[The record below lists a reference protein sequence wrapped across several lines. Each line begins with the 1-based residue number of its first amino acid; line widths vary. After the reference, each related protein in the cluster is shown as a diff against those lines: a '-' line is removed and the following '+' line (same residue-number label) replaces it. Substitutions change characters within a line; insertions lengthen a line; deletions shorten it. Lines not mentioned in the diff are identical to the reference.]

1 MTQEP
6 GNLQA
11 SVLRVGAALVLVL
24 SGAIAAFATIGPAP
38 DVELLVARTAVLEP
52 FAIDHEQGLMP
63 APRAFIREERFRRG
77 DTHASLLVRL
87 GVTDQEAAR
96 ALRARVFWQLRTG
109 STVTAQVDAEGA
121 LLGLRY
127 LSGRDK
133 LVRVERDGERF
144 SALEER
150 APLETH
156 VAMNAGVIRR
166 SLFAASD
173 TAGVPDSVAIQLA
186 DVFGGDID
194 FHRDLRKGDRFSVV
208 YEQHYVEGRPVYT
221 GRVLAAEFLNQGR
234 RLRAVYFE
242 GEDGKGDYYAPDGKS
257 LRKAFLRSPLE
268 FSRVSSG
275 FGMRRHPFRRDWR
288 AHQGVDY
295 AAPSGTRVRSVGD
308 GVVDFSGSKGGYGK
322 VVIVRHQG
330 QYSTV
335 YAHLSRYAS
344 GLHRG
349 TRVLQGEAI
358 GFVGQ
363 TGWATGPHLHY
374 EFRIAGVARN
384 PLAIAL
390 PAALPVPKQDLAAFR
405 LQAEPLDAQLDLL
418 ADANLALLE

>member
-1 MTQEP
+1 M
-6 GNLQA
+6 
-11 SVLRVGAALVLVL
+11 LRIGAAVVLAL
-24 SGAIAAFATIGPAP
+24 SGAIAAFATISPGTDA
-38 DVELLVARTAVLEP
+38 ELLVAKTAVLEP

-63 APRAFIREERFRRG
+63 APTAFVREERFQRG
-77 DTHASLLVRL
+77 DTHASLLARL
-87 GVTDQEAAR
+87 GVSEEDAKQ
-96 ALRARVFWQLRTG
+96 ALRARVLWQLRTG
-109 STVTAQVDAEGA
+109 YTVTAQVDAEGV
-121 LLGLRY
+121 LLGLSY
-127 LSGRDK
+127 LSGRDN

-144 SALEER
+144 LAAEES

-156 VAMNAGVIRR
+156 VAMKAGVIRS

-173 TAGVPDSVAIQLA
+173 TAGIPDSVAIQLA

-208 YEQHYVEGRPVYT
+208 YEQHYVGGRPVHT
-221 GRVLAAEFLNQGR
+221 GRVLAAEFLNQGK
-234 RLRAVYFE
+234 RLRAVYF
-242 GEDGKGDYYAPDGKS
+242 DNDNGKGGYYAPDGKS

-275 FGMRRHPFRRDWR
+275 FGMRRHPFMKDWR

-308 GVVDFSGSKGGYGK
+308 GVVEFAGNKGGYGK
-322 VVIVRHQG
+322 VVILRHQG

-335 YAHLSRYAS
+335 YAHLSRFAS

-358 GFVGQ
+358 GYVGS

-374 EFRIAGVARN
+374 EFRIGGVARN
-384 PLAIAL
+384 PLAITL
-390 PAALPVPKQDLAAFR
+390 PAALPVPKQEMAAFR
-405 LQAEPLDAQLDLL
+405 EQAEPLDAQLELL
-418 ADANLALLE
+418 ADTNLALLE

>member
-1 MTQEP
+1 M
-6 GNLQA
+6 
-11 SVLRVGAALVLVL
+11 LRIGAAVVLAL
-24 SGAIAAFATIGPAP
+24 SGAIAAFATISPGTDA
-38 DVELLVARTAVLEP
+38 ELLVAKTAVLEP

-63 APRAFIREERFRRG
+63 APTTFVREERFQRG
-77 DTHASLLVRL
+77 DTHASLLARL
-87 GVTDQEAAR
+87 GVNEEDAKQ
-96 ALRARVFWQLRTG
+96 ALRARVLWQLRTG
-109 STVTAQVDAEGA
+109 YTVTAQVDAEGV
-121 LLGLRY
+121 LLGLSY
-127 LSGRDK
+127 LSGRDN

-144 SALEER
+144 LAAEES

-156 VAMNAGVIRR
+156 VAMKAGVIRS

-173 TAGVPDSVAIQLA
+173 TAGIPDSVAIQLA

-208 YEQHYVEGRPVYT
+208 YEQHYVGGRPVHT
-221 GRVLAAEFLNQGR
+221 GRVLAAEFLNQGK
-234 RLRAVYFE
+234 RLRAVYF
-242 GEDGKGDYYAPDGKS
+242 DSDSGKGGYYAPDGKS

-275 FGMRRHPFRRDWR
+275 FGMRRHPFMKDWR

-308 GVVDFSGSKGGYGK
+308 GVVEFAGNKGGYGK
-322 VVIVRHQG
+322 VVILRHQG

-335 YAHLSRYAS
+335 YAHLSRFAS

-358 GFVGQ
+358 GYVGS

-374 EFRIAGVARN
+374 EFRIGGVARN
-384 PLAIAL
+384 PLAITL
-390 PAALPVPKQDLAAFR
+390 PAALPVPKQEMAAFR
-405 LQAEPLDAQLDLL
+405 EQAEPLDAQLELL
-418 ADANLALLE
+418 ADTNLALLE

>member
-1 MTQEP
+1 M
-6 GNLQA
+6 
-11 SVLRVGAALVLVL
+11 LRIGAAVVLAL
-24 SGAIAAFATIGPAP
+24 SGAIAAFATISPGTDA
-38 DVELLVARTAVLEP
+38 ELLVAKTAVLEP

-63 APRAFIREERFRRG
+63 APTAFVREERFQRG
-77 DTHASLLVRL
+77 DTHASLLARL
-87 GVTDQEAAR
+87 GVNEEDAKQ
-96 ALRARVFWQLRTG
+96 ALRARVLWQLRTG
-109 STVTAQVDAEGA
+109 YTVTAQVDAEGV
-121 LLGLRY
+121 LLGLSY
-127 LSGRDK
+127 LSGRDN

-144 SALEER
+144 RAAEES

-156 VAMNAGVIRR
+156 VAMKAGVIRS

-173 TAGVPDSVAIQLA
+173 TAGIPDSVAIQLA

-208 YEQHYVEGRPVYT
+208 YEQHYVGGRPVHT
-221 GRVLAAEFLNQGR
+221 GRVLAAEFLNQGK
-234 RLRAVYFE
+234 RLRAVYF
-242 GEDGKGDYYAPDGKS
+242 DNDNGKGGYYAPDGKS

-275 FGMRRHPFRRDWR
+275 FGMRRHPFMKDWR

-308 GVVDFSGSKGGYGK
+308 GVVEFAGNKGGYGK
-322 VVIVRHQG
+322 VVILRHQG

-335 YAHLSRYAS
+335 YAHLSRFAS

-358 GFVGQ
+358 GYVGS

-374 EFRIAGVARN
+374 EFRIGGVARN
-384 PLAIAL
+384 PLAITL
-390 PAALPVPKQDLAAFR
+390 PAALPVPKQEMAAFR
-405 LQAEPLDAQLDLL
+405 EQAEPLDAQLELL
-418 ADANLALLE
+418 ADTNLALLE

>member
-1 MTQEP
+1 M
-6 GNLQA
+6 
-11 SVLRVGAALVLVL
+11 LRIGAAVVLAL
-24 SGAIAAFATIGPAP
+24 SGAIAAFATISPGTDA
-38 DVELLVARTAVLEP
+38 ELLVAKTAVLEP

-63 APRAFIREERFRRG
+63 APTAFVREERFQRG
-77 DTHASLLVRL
+77 DTHASLLARL
-87 GVTDQEAAR
+87 GVNEEDAKQ
-96 ALRARVFWQLRTG
+96 ALRARVLWQLRTG
-109 STVTAQVDAEGA
+109 YTVTAQVDAEGV
-121 LLGLRY
+121 LLGLSY
-127 LSGRDK
+127 LSGRDN

-144 SALEER
+144 RAAEES

-156 VAMNAGVIRR
+156 VAMKAGVIRS

-173 TAGVPDSVAIQLA
+173 TAGIPDSVAIQLA

-208 YEQHYVEGRPVYT
+208 YEQHYVGGRPVHT
-221 GRVLAAEFLNQGR
+221 GRVLAAEFLNQGK
-234 RLRAVYFE
+234 RLRAVYF
-242 GEDGKGDYYAPDGKS
+242 DNDNGKGGYYAPDGKS

-275 FGMRRHPFRRDWR
+275 FGMRRHPFMKDWR

-308 GVVDFSGSKGGYGK
+308 GVVEFAGNKGGYGK
-322 VVIVRHQG
+322 VVILRHQG

-335 YAHLSRYAS
+335 YAHLSRFAS

-358 GFVGQ
+358 GYVGS

-374 EFRIAGVARN
+374 EFRIGGVARN
-384 PLAIAL
+384 PLAITL
-390 PAALPVPKQDLAAFR
+390 PAALPVPKQDMAAFR
-405 LQAEPLDAQLDLL
+405 EQAEPLDAQLELL
-418 ADANLALLE
+418 ADTNLALLE

>member
-1 MTQEP
+1 M
-6 GNLQA
+6 
-11 SVLRVGAALVLVL
+11 LRIGAAVVLAL
-24 SGAIAAFATIGPAP
+24 SGAIAAFATISPGTDA
-38 DVELLVARTAVLEP
+38 ELLVAKTAVLEP

-63 APRAFIREERFRRG
+63 APTAFVREERFQRG
-77 DTHASLLVRL
+77 DTHASLLARL
-87 GVTDQEAAR
+87 GVSEEDAKQ
-96 ALRARVFWQLRTG
+96 ALRARVLWQLRTG
-109 STVTAQVDAEGA
+109 YTVTAQVDAEGV
-121 LLGLRY
+121 LLGLSY
-127 LSGRDK
+127 LSGRDN

-144 SALEER
+144 LAAEES

-156 VAMNAGVIRR
+156 VAMKAGVIRS

-173 TAGVPDSVAIQLA
+173 TAGIPDSVAIQLA

-208 YEQHYVEGRPVYT
+208 YEQHYVGGRPVHT
-221 GRVLAAEFLNQGR
+221 GRVLAAEFLNQGK
-234 RLRAVYFE
+234 RLRAVYF
-242 GEDGKGDYYAPDGKS
+242 DSDSGKGGYYAPDGKS

-275 FGMRRHPFRRDWR
+275 FGMRRHPFMKDWR

-308 GVVDFSGSKGGYGK
+308 GVVEFAGNKGGYGK
-322 VVIVRHQG
+322 VVILRHQG

-335 YAHLSRYAS
+335 YAHLSRFAS

-358 GFVGQ
+358 GYVGS

-374 EFRIAGVARN
+374 EFRIGGVARN
-384 PLAIAL
+384 PLAITL
-390 PAALPVPKQDLAAFR
+390 PAALPVPKQEMAAFR
-405 LQAEPLDAQLDLL
+405 EQAEPLDAQLELL
-418 ADANLALLE
+418 ADTNLALLE

>member
-1 MTQEP
+1 M
-6 GNLQA
+6 
-11 SVLRVGAALVLVL
+11 LRIGAAVVLAL
-24 SGAIAAFATIGPAP
+24 SGAIAAFATISPGTDA
-38 DVELLVARTAVLEP
+38 ELLVAKTAVLEP

-63 APRAFIREERFRRG
+63 APTAFVREERFQRG
-77 DTHASLLVRL
+77 DTHASLLARL
-87 GVTDQEAAR
+87 GVSEEDAKQ
-96 ALRARVFWQLRTG
+96 ALRARVLWQLRTG
-109 STVTAQVDAEGA
+109 YTVTAQVDAEGV
-121 LLGLRY
+121 LLGLSY
-127 LSGRDK
+127 LSGRDN

-144 SALEER
+144 RAAEES

-156 VAMNAGVIRR
+156 VAMKAGVIRS

-173 TAGVPDSVAIQLA
+173 TAGIPDSVAIQLA

-208 YEQHYVEGRPVYT
+208 YEQHYVGGRPVHT
-221 GRVLAAEFLNQGR
+221 GRVLAAEFLNQGK
-234 RLRAVYFE
+234 RLRAVYF
-242 GEDGKGDYYAPDGKS
+242 DNDNGKGGYYAPDGKS

-275 FGMRRHPFRRDWR
+275 FGMRRHPFMKDWR

-308 GVVDFSGSKGGYGK
+308 GVVEFAGNKGGYGK
-322 VVIVRHQG
+322 VVILRHQG

-335 YAHLSRYAS
+335 YAHLSRFAS

-358 GFVGQ
+358 GYVGS

-374 EFRIAGVARN
+374 EFRIGGVARN
-384 PLAIAL
+384 PLAITL
-390 PAALPVPKQDLAAFR
+390 PAALPVPKQEMAAFR
-405 LQAEPLDAQLDLL
+405 EQAEPLDAQLELL
-418 ADANLALLE
+418 ADTNLALLE